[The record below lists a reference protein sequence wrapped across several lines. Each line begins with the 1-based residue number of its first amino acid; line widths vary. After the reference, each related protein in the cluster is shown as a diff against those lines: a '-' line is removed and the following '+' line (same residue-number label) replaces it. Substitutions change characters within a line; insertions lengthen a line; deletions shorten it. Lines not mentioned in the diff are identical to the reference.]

1 MRYAPMLLLALAVAV
16 AGCASANGG
25 NGAENPNRRPNL
37 LTQEDIRGTRHTNLY
52 DAVATLRPNWLRTR
66 GQISI
71 GDPEAGQV
79 VVYLNNIRAGGADY
93 LRQVSAPEVVSLQY
107 FDEVEASARFGV
119 KQDGGAAIVIHTVRR
134 R

>member
-1 MRYAPMLLLALAVAV
+1 MRHAPMLLLALALA
-16 AGCASANGG
+16 ATGCASKGG

-52 DAVATLRPNWLRTR
+52 DAVATLRPKWLRTR

-93 LRQVSAPEVVSLQY
+93 LRQVSAPEVTSLQY

-119 KQDGGAAIVIHTVRR
+119 KQDGGAAIVIHTMRR